1 MSYAKFTRKK
11 LIEEYGFRFIR
22 EVLFPKVIPL
32 ITPSDHLLFELEE
45 ATQLPLN
52 NEKAQSELL
61 IVPVLKEVW
70 RNSGKRF
77 AIHSGD
83 SLDVDPQA
91 GFSGECDFILT
102 ADTVSIDIVAPIL
115 SLVEAKKDNFDAGI
129 TQGAAQL
136 YAALLFN
143 ERKGMATPYLWGCS
157 ANGWGWQFFQLRSDK
172 EVIVHPP
179 LLGESNLPE
188 LLGAWKMVIDESLA
202 MVNIK

>member
-11 LIEEYGFRFIR
+11 LIEQHGFRFIR
-22 EVLFPKVIPL
+22 GVLFPKVIPP

-102 ADTVSIDIVAPIL
+102 ADTVSIAIAAPII
-115 SLVEAKKDNFDAGI
+115 SLVEAKKENFDAGV
-129 TQGAAQL
+129 TQGATQL
-136 YAALLFN
+136 YASHLFN
-143 ERKGMATPYLWGCS
+143 QKGGVETPYLWGCS
-157 ANGWGWQFFQLRSDK
+157 ANGWSWQFFQLRKEK
-172 EVIVHPP
+172 EVVMHTE
-179 LLGESNLPE
+179 LLPRNGLPE
-188 LLGAWKMVIDESLA
+188 LLGAWKIVIDESLA
-202 MVNIK
+202 MVPLK